1 MGFVMF
7 NQATVSRMPPQSV
20 NSARGSYSRL
30 LRSRRRIEE
39 EMGRLDPLLA
49 SPKQHGS
56 SRSKQRCSASGKE
69 LACRFRRRKKRGFD
83 PWGRKSPW
91 RKKMQPTPVFWSG
104 ESHGQ
109 RSLEG
114 YSLWGH
120 KQLETTEPLSL
131 SIVSPIN
138 NSNNEF
144 FYLIHYT
151 WFYLFILYHRLN
163 QQIRVIGGSRAE
175 EMFSKQNL

>member
-83 PWGRKSPW
+83 PWGWKSPW

-104 ESHGQ
+104 ESHGLC
-109 RSLEG
+109 SLQ
-114 YSLWGH
+114 GH
-120 KQLETTEPLSL
+120 KESDTTERLSL
-131 SIVSPIN
+131 S
-138 NSNNEF
+138 
-144 FYLIHYT
+144 
-151 WFYLFILYHRLN
+151 LFILVTVLET
-163 QQIRVIGGSRAE
+163 RALRE
-175 EMFSKQNL
+175 LLRKSLIFKEALLIIVQACT

>member
-1 MGFVMF
+1 MLLESWLCHLCAVWSWENHLTSLSFGILVCKVHKTYLLLMGFVMF

-83 PWGRKSPW
+83 PWGWKSPW

-109 RSLEG
+109 RSLVG
-114 YSLWGH
+114 YSPWGRRVGH
-120 KQLETTEPLSL
+120 NWATSLHFTIKEIWL
-131 SIVSPIN
+131 SI
-138 NSNNEF
+138 
-144 FYLIHYT
+144 
-151 WFYLFILYHRLN
+151 
-163 QQIRVIGGSRAE
+163 
-175 EMFSKQNL
+175 